1 MKKTACLVALFFAFS
16 LILYPIGTTAQEASR
31 LGPKYGGQIFKDP
44 SDPQYRSYEQEIK
57 SILLEQI
64 KDEYGVV
71 LDGGVLS
78 PERLLE
84 IEALLRLKRSKE
96 SIEYILNRFPGVLLP
111 GTSS

>member
-1 MKKTACLVALFFAFS
+1 MKKIACLVVLLFAFS
-16 LILYPIGTTAQEASR
+16 LILYPLGTIAQEASR
-31 LGPKYGGQIFKDP
+31 LGPKYGGRVFKAH

-71 LDGGVLS
+71 LNGGVLS
-78 PERLLE
+78 PEQLLE

-96 SIEYILNRFPGVLLP
+96 SVEYILNRFPGALLP